1 MVRLGNFVL
10 KQWSEDGLY
19 ILCSTELMLKPATTF
34 SKMTPITQVVCIV
47 CEARQMSRLMEIVCG
62 RSVTLF
68 FFGVKTVC
76 FFIVGHHAKQCVNK
90 IEDKECL
97 KFVMLFGRV
106 FGLFLQIICFFSFLK
121 LRKKYV

>member
-1 MVRLGNFVL
+1 MVRLGNFGWE
-10 KQWSEDGLY
+10 QWSEDGLY

-34 SKMTPITQVVCIV
+34 SKMTPIAQVVCIV
-47 CEARQMSRLMEIVCG
+47 CEARQMSCLMEIVCG

-68 FFGVKTVC
+68 FFWVKTDC
-76 FFIVGHHAKQCVNK
+76 FFFIVGHRAKQCVNK

-106 FGLFLQIICFFSFLK
+106 FGLFTNNLFFFLS
-121 LRKKYV
+121 